1 MAISEVHT
9 IRELISTHLAPQRF
23 NFLLLAVFA
32 GMGIFL
38 ATIGIYGVIAYAVA
52 QRRPEVGVRLALGAQ
67 RHDIIQMIV
76 GSGMKLALVGLALG
90 VAGTIAISGILQQFV
105 YGMSATDPATLAG
118 VTALFLLVALAAN
131 VVPSLRA
138 LAVDPIEVLRSE

>member
-9 IRELISTHLAPQRF
+9 IRELISTHLAPQLF

-76 GSGMKLALVGLALG
+76 GNGMKLALVGLALG
-90 VAGTIAISGILQQFV
+90 VAGAMAISGILQQFV
-105 YGMSATDPATLAG
+105 YGMSATDPATLAA
-118 VTALFLLVALAAN
+118 VTALFLFVALVAN
-131 VVPSLRA
+131 IVPSLRA
-138 LAVDPIEVLRSE
+138 LAVDPVEVLRSE